1 MKKRWALKI
10 AAVLGAALLV
20 CSCSGSGSVPSGSP
34 ASDPVSSER
43 IPDIVT
49 SSQYSAQNIW
59 GSGWNLG
66 NTLDAKS
73 DGSKENLGLKTET
86 SWGMPMTSQEMIKAV
101 AAKGFKTI
109 RIPISWHNH
118 ITEESGHKIDPEWLA
133 RVKTIVDWSLA
144 AGMKVIINI
153 HHDNLGET
161 YMVKPTGEKVYGMDS
176 TYGFCVPENNESLKN
191 ESKTYIVDVW
201 KQVAEYFKAYDDSLV
216 FELLNEP
223 RAVGKEYEWSTTAGM
238 EDKVLAANA
247 IIKEYEQAAL
257 DEIRKTGGN
266 NATRY
271 VMVPPY
277 AASPSMMNGWSLPT
291 DSASGKLIVSVHAYA
306 PYEFC
311 MGNDTTFTAA
321 HKSNI
326 ENWLFKTLDQE
337 FVSKGIPVIIGET
350 SASDKNNYDERV
362 KWTKCFFGAS
372 KERGISSMLWDNM
385 VVYPTG
391 TDKAERHGYFNR
403 NACSWF

>member
-1 MKKRWALKI
+1 MTPAKLTIGIKAFILKTKYGGCMKKRWALKI
-10 AAVLGAALLV
+10 AAVLGAAFLV
-20 CSCSGSGSVPSGSP
+20 CACSGSGSVPSGSP
-34 ASDPVSSER
+34 ASDPASSER

-73 DGSKENLGLKTET
+73 DGS
-86 SWGMPMTSQEMIKAV
+86 
-101 AAKGFKTI
+101 
-109 RIPISWHNH
+109 PISWHNH
-118 ITEESGHKIDPEWLA
+118 ITDESGYTIDPEWLA
-133 RVKTIVDWSLA
+133 RAKTIVDWALA
-144 AGMKVIINI
+144 EKLKVIINI
-153 HHDNLGET
+153 HHDNLTEAQ
-161 YMVKPTGEKVYGMDS
+161 MS
-176 TYGFCVPENNESLKN
+176 NTYGFCVPENDESLKDA
-191 ESKTYIVDVW
+191 SKTYITDIW

-223 RAVGKEYEWSTTAGM
+223 RAVGKEYEWNTPAGT

-257 DEIRKTGGN
+257 DEIRNTGGN

-291 DSASGKLIVSVHAYA
+291 DSASGKLIVSVHAYT

-311 MGNDTTFTAA
+311 MGNDTAFTAA

-362 KWTKCFFGAS
+362 KWAKCFFGAS

>member
-1 MKKRWALKI
+1 MKKRWTLKI
-10 AAVLGAALLV
+10 AAVLGAAFLV
-20 CSCSGSGSVPSGSP
+20 CACSSSGSVPSGSP

-118 ITEESGHKIDPEWLA
+118 ITEDSGHKIDPEWLA

-153 HHDNLGET
+153 HHDNLTEAQ
-161 YMVKPTGEKVYGMDS
+161 MSS
-176 TYGFCVPENNESLKN
+176 TYGFCVPEDNESLKDASL
-191 ESKTYIVDVW
+191 EYIKDIW

-223 RAVGKEYEWSTTAGM
+223 RAVGKEYEWNTPAGT
-238 EDKVLAANA
+238 EGKVLAANV

-257 DEIRKTGGN
+257 VEIRKTGGN
-266 NATRY
+266 NASRY

-291 DSASGKLIVSVHAYA
+291 DSASGKLIVSVHAYT

-362 KWTKCFFGAS
+362 KWAKCFFGAA

>member
-10 AAVLGAALLV
+10 AAVLGAAFLV
-20 CSCSGSGSVPSGSP
+20 CACSGSGSVPSGSP

-86 SWGMPMTSQEMIKAV
+86 SWGMPKTTQDMINAV

-109 RIPISWHNH
+109 RIPVSWHNH

-176 TYGFCVPENNESLKN
+176 TYGFCVPENDSSLKAD
-191 ESKTYIVDVW
+191 SQTYIVDVW

-223 RAVGKEYEWSTTAGM
+223 RAVGKEYEWSTTAGT

-257 DEIRKTGGN
+257 DEIRNTGGN
-266 NATRY
+266 NASRY

-291 DSASGKLIVSVHAYA
+291 DSASGKLIVSVHAYT

-362 KWTKCFFGAS
+362 KWAKCFFGAS
-372 KERGISSMLWDNM
+372 KEKGISSILWDNM